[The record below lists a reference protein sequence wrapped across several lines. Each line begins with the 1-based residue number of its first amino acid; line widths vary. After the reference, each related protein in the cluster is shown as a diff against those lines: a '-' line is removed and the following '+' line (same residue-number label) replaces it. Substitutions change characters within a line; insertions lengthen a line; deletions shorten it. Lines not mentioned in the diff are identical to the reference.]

1 MTDSAST
8 KIRDGAE
15 GSKIEYDRDL
25 KSTWQRWTGFK
36 KPGGLVGWL
45 LTVGVFAL
53 FAVSQ
58 MTWMRLQAP
67 GGRYWFERE
76 EWLGFCLKVHVWC
89 SIRKI
94 SSATVFHVTMRC

>member
-1 MTDSAST
+1 VMTDSTGIGASMT
-8 KIRDGAE
+8 E
-15 GSKIEYDRDL
+15 FDRDL

-36 KPGGLVGWL
+36 RRGSLVGWV
-45 LTVGVFAL
+45 LTVGVFAV

-58 MTWMRLQAP
+58 ISWMRLQAP

-76 EWLGFCLKVHVWC
+76 EWLGFCLRVHVWC

-94 SSATVFHVTMRC
+94 TCYRHTVVHVMRKMRC